1 MAVPGSPYAEC
12 VIKSFKHNG
21 SVHRVW
27 LENWL
32 VPAEKL
38 HPRHAK
44 EEAWV
49 LLNDHTVIV
58 EGDGKEWISRVPAVS
73 FFMPGRWYNV
83 VALIEEKGIR
93 YYCNLASP
101 PYRYN
106 NVLTYIDYDLDVSFM
121 PDGTVV
127 ELDRDEF
134 CRHKEELRYGEDVE
148 ARVEAALLEL
158 KEAIA
163 DRAFPF
169 GEEEIYDYYE
179 EWKKADRNR
188 TETAERSGHP

>member
-1 MAVPGSPYAEC
+1 MPESPYAEC

-32 VPAEKL
+32 VPAGKL
-38 HPRHAK
+38 HPRHAH
-44 EEAWV
+44 EDVWV
-49 LLNDHTVIV
+49 LLNDHTAIV
-58 EGDGKEWISRVPAVS
+58 EADGKEWVSRVPAVS
-73 FFMPGRWYNV
+73 FFMPDRWYNV
-83 VALIEEKGIR
+83 VALIEDKGIR

-101 PYRYN
+101 PYRYG
-106 NVLTYIDYDLDVSFM
+106 NVITYIDYDLDVSFM

-134 CRHKEELRYGEDVE
+134 FKHKEMFRYGEDVE

-158 KEAIA
+158 RGAIA
-163 DRAFPF
+163 DRAVPF
-169 GEEEIYDYYE
+169 GDEVVYGYYE
-179 EWKKADRNR
+179 EWKNTNRNR
-188 TETAERSGHP
+188 TDTAERSGRS